1 MAFKRVNPVVLLI
14 AGTILWVSVAFGATE
29 SLGNGFS
36 HHGVATP
43 VSCHRGVV
51 STKDGN
57 GRDTV
62 LAWLFDCR
70 GGYAVLMMDAATG
83 ASEEIP
89 MPFPP
94 GGDCPYASIL
104 SSGNKFYTHF
114 NSHFAEFDPASR
126 TFTFSAETAPQMA
139 MAMTEDDAGVIWS
152 ASYPN
157 SGVVSF
163 DPATRAFKDYGSV
176 YKQNWAQ
183 YPRYVAADDK
193 GWVYLGVGTT
203 AAQVLAVNSQS
214 GETRVLFPEEERTHG
229 SGVVYRYMNGR
240 VYGYA
245 GNGGADSWY
254 EFYDGT
260 RTKCV
265 EPAGLA
271 KKAMIADSQGLFH
284 REFPSGKVLETCD
297 LVDRVL
303 VVADPKTGE
312 KTTAKFEYSSEGAHI
327 MGVAAAPDGSLC
339 GGTAFPMRFFS
350 YNPKTDSWINR
361 DTYGQWNTV
370 ARQGDRF
377 FVGGYGGG
385 FLLEWDPANEWIPT
399 EKGNAVSNPLFLAEC
414 APAINRP
421 HELLAHPDGKR
432 LVLAGT
438 PGYGL
443 TGGGLYF
450 WDRESSAGVLVEHT
464 SLLPEH
470 STASLAAIADDRL
483 LGGTTTSPGTGG
495 EKKATTAE
503 LYILNMANRQIE
515 WHEVALPGV
524 QEYTDLCSVPK
535 GLIFGVAD
543 THLFFV
549 FDPAQRKVVHRE
561 DTASGPGA
569 TCYQQGPRIFV
580 TAPDGTIYMLFRK
593 GIARVNPDTY
603 AITMVAESP
612 VPIQVGGDFVDG
624 RIYFGNGSHL
634 YSCQLPA
641 D

>member
-1 MAFKRVNPVVLLI
+1 MAFKRVNSVALVV
-14 AGTILWVSVAFGATE
+14 AGTILSASVAFGATE
-29 SLGNGFS
+29 ALGNGFF

-51 STKDGN
+51 ATKDGD
-57 GRDTV
+57 GRDVV

-83 ASEEIP
+83 TSAEIP
-89 MPFPP
+89 MPFAP

-114 NSHFAEFDPASR
+114 NSHFTEFDPASR
-126 TFTFSAETAPQMA
+126 TFTFSAATTPQMA

-152 ASYPN
+152 ATYPN

-203 AAQVLAVNSQS
+203 AAQVVAVNSQS

-245 GNGGADSWY
+245 GNGGADAWY
-254 EFYDGT
+254 AFYDGT
-260 RTKCV
+260 RTKCA

-271 KKAMIADSQGLFH
+271 RKPVIADSQGLFH

-297 LVDRVL
+297 LVERVL
-303 VVADPKTGE
+303 IVADLTTGE
-312 KTTAKFEYSSEGAHI
+312 KTTAKFQYSSEGAHI
-327 MGVAAAPDGSLC
+327 MGVAGAPDGTLC

-385 FLLEWDPANEWIPT
+385 HLLEWDPAREWVPT
-399 EKGNAVSNPLFLAEC
+399 EKGNAGSNPRFLAEC

-421 HELLAHPDGKR
+421 HELCAHPDGKR

-443 TGGGLYF
+443 TGGGMYF
-450 WDRESSAGVLVEHT
+450 WDREAGAGVLVEHT
-464 SLLPEH
+464 SLIPEH
-470 STASLAAIADDRL
+470 STASLAVLPNDKLI
-483 LGGTTTSPGTGG
+483 GGTTTSPGTGG
-495 EKKATTAE
+495 EKKAAVAE
-503 LYILNMANRQIE
+503 LYILDMGNRQIE
-515 WHEVALPGV
+515 WHEAVLPGA
-524 QEYTDLCSVPK
+524 QEYTDLCSLK
-535 GLIFGVAD
+535 NGLVFGIAD
-543 THLFFV
+543 TTQFFV
-549 FDPAQRKVVHRE
+549 FDPVQRTVIHRE
-561 DTASGPGA
+561 DMSAGFGA
-569 TCYQQGPRIFV
+569 TCYQQGPRVFV
-580 TAPDGTIYMLFRK
+580 IAGDGRMYMLFRK
-593 GIARVNPDTY
+593 GIALVNPDTY
-603 AITMVAESP
+603 AITMIAESP
-612 VPIQVGGDFVDG
+612 VPIQVGGDIVDG
-624 RIYFGNGSHL
+624 RLYFGNGSHL
-634 YSCQLPA
+634 YSYQLTA
-641 D
+641 E